1 MPGIV
6 LCRSALTLAWV
17 LMELCHFVAGRA
29 ALQFV
34 PYPGIVAAYGSRE
47 SKNQVQ
53 EQTG

>member
-1 MPGIV
+1 MG
-6 LCRSALTLAWV
+6 SYG
-17 LMELCHFVAGRA
+17 LCHLVAGRA